1 MKITEL
7 EWDSHFL
14 GFRTGK
20 VVLTDASGDIR
31 SQFERD
37 EWRRYRL
44 LYLLVDSGQVR
55 CLKTMEQ
62 MGYKPVTVNLL
73 LRADQFTSRAGT
85 DRGWDTGRTERPV
98 VSGNTLGQCFTLTN
112 VDQDV
117 LDLALAAGHHS
128 RFRLDKRFEKGTFE
142 AMYHHWIKRSVAGE
156 LADFVFGHRDGS
168 GRVNGL
174 ITGKVNGDSAHIG
187 LMAVQSEVR
196 GQGIGTMLLDT
207 LRRRLLE
214 DNTRVMTVWT
224 QARNERALSFYE
236 KSGFRKVSETR
247 IYHWWNEN
255 TF

>member
-1 MKITEL
+1 MRY
-7 EWDSHFL
+7 
-14 GFRTGK
+14 GFTG
-20 VVLTDASGDIR
+20 SW
-31 SQFERD
+31 FERD
-37 EWRRYRL
+37 DWRRYRL
-44 LYLLVDSGQVR
+44 LYLLVGSGQLR
-55 CLKTMEQ
+55 CIEALDR
-62 MGYKPVTVNLL
+62 MGLKPVTVNLL
-73 LRADQFTSRAGT
+73 LRADRFTGRAASHHGRETGRAG
-85 DRGWDTGRTERPV
+85 
-98 VSGNTLGQCFTLTN
+98 VSGKISGQCFPLTE

-156 LADFVFGHRDGS
+156 LADFVYGHRDDR

-174 ITGKVNGDSAHIG
+174 ITGKVNGDSGHIG

-196 GQGIGTMLLDT
+196 GQGIGTMLLDV

-214 DNTRVMTVWT
+214 DNTSVMTLWT
-224 QARNERALSFYE
+224 QARNEGALSFYE

-255 TF
+255 TL

>member
-7 EWDSHFL
+7 EWDSRFL

-20 VVLTDASGDIR
+20 VILTDDVGFTGSW
-31 SQFERD
+31 FERD

-44 LYLLVDSGQVR
+44 LYLLAGSGEIR
-55 CLKTMEQ
+55 CIEALDQ
-62 MGYKPVTVNLL
+62 MGIKPVTVNVL
-73 LRADQFTSRAGT
+73 LRT
-85 DRGWDTGRTERPV
+85 DGLTGRTGRDRIRETGRTDRLV
-98 VSGNTLGQCFTLTN
+98 VSGQTSRQCLPLTE

-128 RFRLDKRFEKGTFE
+128 RFRLDKQFEKGTFE
-142 AMYHHWIKRSVAGE
+142 AMYHHWIKQSVAGE
-156 LADFVFGHRDGS
+156 LADFVYGHRDDR
-168 GRVNGL
+168 GRVNGI
-174 ITGKVNGDSAHIG
+174 ITAKVNGDSAHIG
-187 LMAVQSEVR
+187 LMAVQSAVR

-224 QARNERALSFYE
+224 QARNEGALSFYE

>member
-1 MKITEL
+1 LKIAEL
-7 EWDSHFL
+7 EWDSRFL

-20 VVLTDASGDIR
+20 VVLSDEVEFTGSW
-31 SQFERD
+31 FERD

-44 LYLLVDSGQVR
+44 LYLLVDSGQLR
-55 CLKTMEQ
+55 CIEALDR
-62 MGYKPVTVNLL
+62 MGFEPVTVNLL
-73 LRADQFTSRAGT
+73 LRTDRFTGQADS
-85 DRGWDTGRTERPV
+85 DRGWETGRAG
-98 VSGNTLGQCFTLTN
+98 VSGKTSGQCFPLTE

-117 LDLALAAGHHS
+117 LELALAAGHHS

-156 LADFVFGHRDGS
+156 LADFVYGHRDDT

-174 ITGKVNGDSAHIG
+174 ITGKVNGDSGHIG

-196 GQGIGTMLLDT
+196 GQGIGTMLLDV

-214 DNTRVMTVWT
+214 DNTSVMTLLT
-224 QARNERALSFYE
+224 QAGNEGALSFYE

-255 TF
+255 AL